1 VKTKPHKIQYAV
13 LILAII
19 FLASAVFPGIRS
31 GVKPA
36 SEFSRA
42 ALLDGSI
49 SQTDT
54 SGLNGTRGALP
65 LGFESN
71 RGQAES
77 DVRFVGRGDGYALLL
92 KPNEAVLALRRRK
105 QSVASAEGRRSDAD
119 LSVSGRLSM
128 KIEGANSKP
137 LVSGVDQQQARAN
150 YIIGNDPAKWIK
162 AVETYS
168 RILYAGVYPGIDLTF
183 YGTQQRLEYDFTLA
197 PGADFREIRLR
208 FEGADQLELNPE
220 GALVL
225 HTAAGDV
232 THERPLA
239 YQETNGSRIQIPAD
253 FNRFDDGAIGFQV
266 GDYDPALPLTIDPVL
281 VYSTYLGGSAA
292 DFGRGIVAD
301 SVGNVILVGDSF
313 SSDFLT
319 RASTTNSDIFVG
331 KLASNGLLLTYF
343 FFGGLSNDTAT
354 GLSVDVSGNVYLC
367 GSTESTDFP
376 ILNSVGS
383 ALHGTSDAF
392 VIKLAAVPDQSL
404 IFEYSSLIG
413 GSGDES
419 GASIAVGEGNAYIT
433 GRTSS
438 QDFPTVGAIQP
449 AFGGGDSDAF
459 VSKLAADGKS
469 LVYSTFL
476 GGSDT
481 EDLIRKT
488 SIAVDSEGNAYVSGD
503 TQSTNFPLKNA
514 LRAVKS
520 GAVSTFDGFVA
531 KINPSGSDF
540 VYSTYLGGSED
551 DFALGIANDPAGN
564 AYVTGRTRSTSF
576 SGSASTRPST
586 GTTDAFVAKLNAS
599 GSAISYLTFIGGNN
613 GDESANAITVDAAGD
628 AVIAGTAGEGTPTV
642 KSIQSF
648 FRGGADDA
656 FVAKLAPG
664 GAVTF
669 STYLGGSG
677 DDVAL
682 AVSLD
687 AVGAIYITGFTDSTD
702 FIISTPLRS
711 ANSGGLDIIIA
722 KIDPNTSPNNPVLI
736 QTVISGKSLILYG
749 QGFDEGAMLR
759 INDVPTKTRNEDPD
773 HTQILFAKKAAKKIP
788 AGEAVQLQV
797 VNANGKRSNFLF
809 LTKP

>member
-1 VKTKPHKIQYAV
+1 MK
-13 LILAII
+13 L
-19 FLASAVFPGIRS
+19 
-31 GVKPA
+31 
-36 SEFSRA
+36 
-42 ALLDGSI
+42 
-49 SQTDT
+49 
-54 SGLNGTRGALP
+54 
-65 LGFESN
+65 
-71 RGQAES
+71 
-77 DVRFVGRGDGYALLL
+77 
-92 KPNEAVLALRRRK
+92 
-105 QSVASAEGRRSDAD
+105 EG
-119 LSVSGRLSM
+119 G
-128 KIEGANSKP
+128 NSKP

-168 RILYAGVYPGIDLTF
+168 RVLYAGVYPGIDLTF

-208 FEGADQLELNPE
+208 FEGADQLELNSE

-376 ILNSVGS
+376 ILNSVGA

-438 QDFPTVGAIQP
+438 EDFPTVGAIQP

-488 SIAVDSEGNAYVSGD
+488 GIAVDSEGNAYLSGD

-551 DFALGIANDPAGN
+551 DFALGIANDPTGN

-736 QTVISGKSLILYG
+736 QAVISGKSLILYG
-749 QGFDEGAMLR
+749 QGFDEGAVLR

>member
-1 VKTKPHKIQYAV
+1 MT
-13 LILAII
+13 
-19 FLASAVFPGIRS
+19 
-31 GVKPA
+31 
-36 SEFSRA
+36 
-42 ALLDGSI
+42 
-49 SQTDT
+49 
-54 SGLNGTRGALP
+54 
-65 LGFESN
+65 
-71 RGQAES
+71 
-77 DVRFVGRGDGYALLL
+77 
-92 KPNEAVLALRRRK
+92 
-105 QSVASAEGRRSDAD
+105 
-119 LSVSGRLSM
+119 
-128 KIEGANSKP
+128 
-137 LVSGVDQQQARAN
+137 
-150 YIIGNDPAKWIK
+150 PAKWIK

-168 RILYAGVYPGIDLTF
+168 RVLYSGVYPGIDLMF

-197 PGADFREIRLR
+197 PGADFRGIRLR
-208 FEGADQLELNPE
+208 FEGADQVELNPE

-253 FNRFDDGAIGFQV
+253 FNRFDDGTIGFQV

-367 GSTESTDFP
+367 GSTESSDFP

-383 ALHGTSDAF
+383 ALRGTSDAF
-392 VIKLAAVPDQSL
+392 VIKLAPASGSL

-419 GASIAVGEGNAYIT
+419 GVSIAVGAGNAYIT

-449 AFGGGDSDAF
+449 VFGGGDSDAF
-459 VSKLAADGKS
+459 VSKLATDGKS
-469 LVYSTFL
+469 LVYSTYL

-488 SIAVDSEGNAYVSGD
+488 GIAVDSEGNAYVSGD

-551 DFALGIANDPAGN
+551 DFALGIANDAAGN
-564 AYVTGRTRSTSF
+564 AYATGRTRSTSF
-576 SGSASTRPST
+576 TGSAATRPST
-586 GTTDAFVAKLNAS
+586 GTTDAFVAKLDAS
-599 GSAISYLTFIGGNN
+599 GSAITYLTFIGGNN
-613 GDESANAITVDAAGD
+613 GDESANAITV
-628 AVIAGTAGEGTPTV
+628 T
-642 KSIQSF
+642 Q
-648 FRGGADDA
+648 
-656 FVAKLAPG
+656 PG
-664 GAVTF
+664 R
-669 STYLGGSG
+669 
-677 DDVAL
+677 
-682 AVSLD
+682 
-687 AVGAIYITGFTDSTD
+687 
-702 FIISTPLRS
+702 P
-711 ANSGGLDIIIA
+711 
-722 KIDPNTSPNNPVLI
+722 
-736 QTVISGKSLILYG
+736 
-749 QGFDEGAMLR
+749 
-759 INDVPTKTRNEDPD
+759 
-773 HTQILFAKKAAKKIP
+773 
-788 AGEAVQLQV
+788 
-797 VNANGKRSNFLF
+797 
-809 LTKP
+809 